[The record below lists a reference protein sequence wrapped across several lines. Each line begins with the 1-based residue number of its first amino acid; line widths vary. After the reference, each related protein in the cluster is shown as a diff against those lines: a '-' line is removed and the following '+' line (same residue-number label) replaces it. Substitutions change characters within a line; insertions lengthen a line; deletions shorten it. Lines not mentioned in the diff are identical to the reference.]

1 MNRERSIDIL
11 LERESAKLKDGVPVK
26 SKAVFPAKPKSL
38 VQLAAEK
45 LEQSIKQPA
54 KMPKPSQLLP
64 TLKTLASRALVKDK
78 NQFWNEKA
86 INYASINRLDRNT
99 IRGGGRPIPAPRTKK
114 QRPVAAQG
122 QELMKNGELSRV
134 SLNHI
139 R

>member
-1 MNRERSIDIL
+1 M
-11 LERESAKLKDGVPVK
+11 PVK

-86 INYASINRLDRNT
+86 INDASINRLDRNT